1 MAVIPEF
8 YINAVTSIGSRTDTG
23 VSWFGTG
30 FFILRIID
38 AEGNARPMLITNR
51 HVLEGRKK
59 YRIKITKEK

>member
-38 AEGNARPMLITNR
+38 AEGNE
-51 HVLEGRKK
+51 VLCQILFTYHSDEFNSNCSCS
-59 YRIKITKEK
+59 IS